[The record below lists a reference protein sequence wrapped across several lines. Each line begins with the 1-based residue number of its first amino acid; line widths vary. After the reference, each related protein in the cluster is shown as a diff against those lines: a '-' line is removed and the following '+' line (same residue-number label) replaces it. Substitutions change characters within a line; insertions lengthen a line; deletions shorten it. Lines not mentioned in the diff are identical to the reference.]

1 MNSFERS
8 SGYCAIV
15 AGVAGFLYSVSFVLV
30 ARSNASL
37 GAGLA
42 GFFLLLGAINSI
54 QALSALYRRT
64 REVDAG
70 FALTALLFG
79 FGGAF
84 GAALHGAYDL
94 ANVIHPP
101 TAAATD
107 FASAMDP
114 RGVATFG
121 LAGLALLTFSR
132 LIQKGA
138 VLPRGLATLG
148 YISGV
153 LLILTYLGR
162 LIVLDANSLLLLAP
176 AGLEGFIVNPVW
188 YVWLGLALVRGRRA

>member
-1 MNSFERS
+1 
-8 SGYCAIV
+8 
-15 AGVAGFLYSVSFVLV
+15 
-30 ARSNASL
+30 
-37 GAGLA
+37 
-42 GFFLLLGAINSI
+42 
-54 QALSALYRRT
+54 
-64 REVDAG
+64 
-70 FALTALLFG
+70 
-79 FGGAF
+79 
-84 GAALHGAYDL
+84 
-94 ANVIHPP
+94 
-101 TAAATD
+101 
-107 FASAMDP
+107 MDP